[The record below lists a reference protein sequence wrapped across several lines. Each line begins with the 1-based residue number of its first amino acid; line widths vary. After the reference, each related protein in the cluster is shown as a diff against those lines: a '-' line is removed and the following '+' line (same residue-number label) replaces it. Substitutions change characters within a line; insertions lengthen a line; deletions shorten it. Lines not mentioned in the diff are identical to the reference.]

1 MSDPAA
7 IIAARLAVLWRTSRP
22 SILERVAALHAAHEA
37 LLRDPADSEARAQ
50 GREAAHK
57 LSGVLGIFG
66 LQQGTDLSFTMESLL
81 MNGNPLTFEDLIW
94 LGEQIEALDA
104 VIAAKG

>member
-1 MSDPAA
+1 LSDPAA
-7 IIAARLAVLWRTSRP
+7 IIAARLAELWRTSRP
-22 SILERVAALHAAHEA
+22 AILERVAALHAAHEA
-37 LLRDPADSEARAQ
+37 LVRDPADAEARSK

-57 LSGVLGIFG
+57 LSGVLGVFG
-66 LQQGTDLSFTMESLL
+66 MPQGTELAFNMESLL
-81 MNGNPLTFEDLIW
+81 MNGNPLAFEDVIW

>member
-1 MSDPAA
+1 LSDPAA
-7 IIAARLAVLWRTSRP
+7 IIAARLAVLWQTSRP
-22 SILERVAALHAAHEA
+22 SILERIAALHAAHDA
-37 LLRDPADSEARAQ
+37 LVRDPADTDARSK

-57 LSGVLGIFG
+57 LSGVLGVFG
-66 LQQGTDLSFTMESLL
+66 LPQGSELSFNMESLL
-81 MNGNPLTFEDLIW
+81 MNGNPLSFEDVIW